1 MRGICSVL
9 LDTTRYLLG
18 IARYICSVL
27 ARYARYLLEIGS
39 KNGIPLAV
47 EITFTNGEDIA
58 RLKQHAG
65 PDACLDLEIKDSR
78 GEEWRVAEKIINLMF
93 VKGQELLPRN
103 RYATLAGSDD
113 HRGNPVD
120 RKLRSLIGGK
130 NGIPLRLYSWSFD
143 FSPSTT
149 FPFHRIAS
157 NEV

>member
-9 LDTTRYLLG
+9 LGTTRYLLG

-27 ARYARYLLEIGS
+27 AWYARYLLGIGS
-39 KNGIPLAV
+39 KNGITLAV

-58 RLKQHAG
+58 RLKHHAG
-65 PDACLDLEIKDSR
+65 LDACSDLEIKDNR
-78 GEEWRVAEKIINLMF
+78 GEEWRLAEKIINLIF

-113 HRGNPVD
+113 HRGNPVG

-130 NGIPLRLYSWSFD
+130 NRIPLGPHSWPFD

-149 FPFHRIAS
+149 FPFDRIAS